1 MQTREDEFRPAPAP
15 GRRILCLWFPFLPLD
30 RLARDEGAADAAA
43 ARGPRVVFAHEGRTA
58 RLVAVDGRA
67 QAAGLSPGM
76 TLADARAIEPALD
89 AVARDSEADRRFLL
103 RIARWAGSRA
113 PHVALDG
120 EDGLLLDVTGVA
132 HLFGGEE
139 GLRGST
145 MRSLARAG
153 VAARAAI
160 APGAAAARAMCR
172 FHAAA
177 ARAHGMAAIVA
188 AGAEAEALAGLP
200 PVALGL
206 TAATTGLLDRLGI
219 ARIGD
224 LARLPRD
231 GLAAR
236 FGDEILARLDA
247 ALDRRPEPISPLEPE
262 PDWRARRAFA
272 EPISTPEDLARLAA
286 ELAQAL
292 CHRLSRAGRG
302 ARRFELRCQRIDGR
316 VEACAVALAVPAHD
330 GARVARLLAAR
341 VERIDP
347 GLGVEGG
354 ELVATG
360 VEALRPGQRLLAGTG
375 GDAARVREDLAPLV
389 DALANRLGG
398 GAVARLAFVDRHPPE
413 AAQRVAPALGAPGG
427 AAATAMSA
435 PGTQAWRSPW
445 TDAATRPPLLLESPE
460 AVEATSV
467 LPDGPPLQFRW
478 RGRLRRARHADGPE
492 RIAPEWWRAETRGHA
507 ARARDYYRVE
517 DEDGTRLWM
526 FRDAGDGAG
535 GDDGAGRW
543 FVHGIFA

>member
-1 MQTREDEFRPAPAP
+1 
-15 GRRILCLWFPFLPLD
+15 
-30 RLARDEGAADAAA
+30 
-43 ARGPRVVFAHEGRTA
+43 
-58 RLVAVDGRA
+58 
-67 QAAGLSPGM
+67 
-76 TLADARAIEPALD
+76 
-89 AVARDSEADRRFLL
+89 
-103 RIARWAGSRA
+103 
-113 PHVALDG
+113 
-120 EDGLLLDVTGVA
+120 
-132 HLFGGEE
+132 
-139 GLRGST
+139 
-145 MRSLARAG
+145 
-153 VAARAAI
+153 
-160 APGAAAARAMCR
+160 MCR

-206 TAATTGLLDRLGI
+206 TAATTGLFDRLGI

-236 FGDEILARLDA
+236 FGDELLARLDA

-272 EPISTPEDLARLAA
+272 EPISTPEDLARLAV

-389 DALANRLGG
+389 DALANRLGD

-427 AAATAMSA
+427 AADTAMSA

-445 TDAATRPPLLLESPE
+445 TDAATRPPLLLEAPE

-478 RGRLRRARHADGPE
+478 RGRLRRARRADGPE

>member
-30 RLARDEGAADAAA
+30 RLARDERTADAAT

-67 QAAGLSPGM
+67 QAAGLAPGM
-76 TLADARAIEPALD
+76 TLADARAIEPALEAIEQD
-89 AVARDSEADRRFLL
+89 RAADRRLLL
-103 RIARWAGSRA
+103 RIARWAESRA

-120 EDGLLLDVTGVA
+120 EDGLLLDVTGA
-132 HLFGGEE
+132 THLFGGEE
-139 GLRGST
+139 SLRGGT
-145 MRSLARAG
+145 MRALARAG
-153 VAARAAI
+153 VVARAAI
-160 APGAAAARAMCR
+160 APGGAAARAMCR

-177 ARAHGMAAIVA
+177 AREHGIAAIIET
-188 AGAEAEALAGLP
+188 GAEAEALAVLPPAALGLP
-200 PVALGL
+200 P
-206 TAATTGLLDRLGI
+206 ATTGMLDRLGI

-224 LARLPRD
+224 LAGLPRE

-236 FGDEILARLDA
+236 FGEELLARLDA
-247 ALDRRPEPISPLEPE
+247 ALDRRPEPISPLEPA

-272 EPISTPEDLARLAA
+272 EPVSTPEDLARLAS
-286 ELAQAL
+286 ELARSL
-292 CHRLSRAGRG
+292 CLRLARAGRG
-302 ARRFELRCQRIDGR
+302 ARRFELRCRRIDGGL
-316 VEACAVALAVPAHD
+316 EACAVALAVPSSD
-330 GARVARLLAAR
+330 QGRVAKLLAAR

-347 GLGVEGG
+347 GLGIEGA
-354 ELVATG
+354 ELAATG
-360 VEALRPGQRLLAGTG
+360 VEALRPGQRVLAGTG
-375 GDAARVREDLAPLV
+375 DDAAHAREDLAPLV

-398 GAVARLAFVDRHPPE
+398 GAVARLALADRHLPE
-413 AAQRVAPALGAPGG
+413 AAQIVTPPLGAPGHG
-427 AAATAMSA
+427 AAPFA
-435 PGTQAWRSPW
+435 PAWRSAW
-445 TDAATRPPLLLESPE
+445 TDATTRPPLLLEAPE

-478 RGRLRRARHADGPE
+478 RGRLRRARRADGPE
-492 RIAPEWWRAETRGHA
+492 RIAPEWWRANARGHA

>member
-1 MQTREDEFRPAPAP
+1 MQTREDEGRPAPAP

-30 RLARDEGAADAAA
+30 RLARDEVAAGAAT
-43 ARGPRVVFAHEGRTA
+43 ARGPRVVFAQEGRTA

-153 VAARAAI
+153 VVARAAI

-177 ARAHGMAAIVA
+177 ARAHGSAAILA
-188 AGAEAEALAGLP
+188 AGTEAEALAGLP

-206 TAATTGLLDRLGI
+206 PAATTGLLDRLGI

-236 FGDEILARLDA
+236 FGGELLARLDA

-292 CHRLSRAGRG
+292 CNRLSRASRG
-302 ARRFELRCQRIDGR
+302 ARRFELRCRRIDGR

-375 GDAARVREDLAPLV
+375 GDAARADLAPLV

-398 GAVARLAFVDRHPPE
+398 GAVARLALADRHLPE
-413 AAQRVAPALGAPGG
+413 VAQRIAPVLGEPGAPGD
-427 AAATAMSA
+427 AAATPA
-435 PGTQAWRSPW
+435 PGTRAWRSPW
-445 TDAATRPPLLLESPE
+445 TDAATRPPLLLEAPE

-478 RGRLRRARHADGPE
+478 RGRLRRARRADGPE
-492 RIAPEWWRAETRGHA
+492 RIAPEWWRSEMRGHA

-517 DEDGTRLWM
+517 DEDGARLWM